1 MPSSNHI
8 DSSKKKEK
16 DNKKNGYKTKNKSH
30 TDVKKK
36 VETNTEINNHGIKR
50 SHTFNSKSKNV
61 FISNQTIKIDDDNK
75 YETILKKSK
84 TLVFEKANTFK
95 KFKAVLETIHEES
108 DSKIDSSELSDFKE
122 DIHKDNNIN
131 DNNGWNSNII
141 KEQNKCRLNTWM
153 KCSLLKNYKLLKK
166 IILLEGAI
174 IFFVL

>member
-16 DNKKNGYKTKNKSH
+16 DNKKNGYKIKNKSH
-30 TDVKKK
+30 TDEKKK

-131 DNNGWNSNII
+131 DNNG
-141 KEQNKCRLNTWM
+141 
-153 KCSLLKNYKLLKK
+153 
-166 IILLEGAI
+166 
-174 IFFVL
+174 